1 MDFKINLNDINDIDD
16 INDINDI
23 SMASLIEQG
32 DLANVRE

>member
-1 MDFKINLNDINDIDD
+1 MDFKINLNDINVIDD

-23 SMASLIEQG
+23 NMASLIEQG